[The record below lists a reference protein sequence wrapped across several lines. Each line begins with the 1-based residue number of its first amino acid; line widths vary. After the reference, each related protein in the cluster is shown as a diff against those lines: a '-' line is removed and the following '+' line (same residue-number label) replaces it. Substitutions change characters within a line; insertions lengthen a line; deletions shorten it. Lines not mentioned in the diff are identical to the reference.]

1 MSPTRRTL
9 VRNTLVRTLAAGTA
23 AGLLAISLAACGG
36 NGNTAAGG
44 SDCTPAHKDLK
55 TITEGELTVAS
66 YDYAPATILEG
77 DNVSGMEGELIN
89 EIAKLECLKVTVSTS
104 GGAGAV
110 IPSVQT
116 KRVDIGSGNWLRTKE
131 RTKIVYLST
140 PLWSDPQAI
149 VSTTGLTS
157 DDLQGKVIGSVAGNL
172 WNDSMQRWLGDKFKI
187 YQDDESIYGDLKA
200 GRIDALVA
208 SAASAKYRFKE
219 APIEGATVVDVK
231 PNANVPQFASVG
243 QVMLPSSL
251 DNEAL
256 GKALDEDIE
265 KLRENGTIKKILEK
279 YGVDASVG
287 EPGAPS
293 LL

>member
-1 MSPTRRTL
+1 MSRNPRTL
-9 VRNTLVRTLAAGTA
+9 MRVLSAGTA
-23 AGLLAISLAACGG
+23 AGLLAISLTACGG
-36 NGNTAAGG
+36 TDSAGTD
-44 SDCTPAHKDLK
+44 SDCTPAHEGLQ

-77 DNVSGMEGELIN
+77 EIVTGMEGDLIN
-89 EIAKLECLKVTVSTS
+89 EIAKMECLKVTVSTS

-110 IPSVQT
+110 IPSVQS

-149 VSTTGLTS
+149 VSKTGITS
-157 DDLQGKVIGSVAGNL
+157 DDLEGKKVGSVAGNL
-172 WNDSMQRWLGDKFKI
+172 WNDSMQKWLGDNFKI

-208 SAASAKYRFKE
+208 SAASATYRFQD
-219 APIEGATVVDVK
+219 APIEGAQVIDVK
-231 PNANVPQFASVG
+231 PNPNVPQFAAVG

-265 KLRENGTIKKILEK
+265 KLREDGTITKILEK
-279 YGVDASVG
+279 YGIDPSVG
-287 EPGAPS
+287 EPGEPTE
-293 LL
+293 L

>member
-1 MSPTRRTL
+1 MTPNRRTL
-9 VRNTLVRTLAAGTA
+9 VRALSAGTA
-23 AGLLAISLAACGG
+23 VGLLAISLTACGG
-36 NGNTAAGG
+36 SDTPGAA
-44 SDCTPAHKDLK
+44 SDCTPAHEGLT

-66 YDYAPATILEG
+66 YDYAPATILDGEK
-77 DNVSGMEGELIN
+77 VTGMEGDLIN
-89 EIAKLECLKVTVSTS
+89 EIAKLECLKVTVTTS

-110 IPSVQT
+110 IPSVQSG
-116 KRVDIGSGNWLRTKE
+116 RADIGSGNWLRTKE
-131 RTKIVYLST
+131 RTKIVYMST

-157 DDLQGKVIGSVAGNL
+157 DNLEGKIVGSVAGNL
-172 WNDSMQRWLGDKFKI
+172 WNDSMQKWLGDNFKI

-208 SAASAKYRFKE
+208 SAASANYRFKE
-219 APIEGATVVDVK
+219 APIEGVQVIDVK
-231 PNANVPQFASVG
+231 PNPNVPQFAAVG

-251 DNEAL
+251 ENDTL
-256 GKALDEDIE
+256 GKALDEDIQ
-265 KLRENGTIKKILEK
+265 KLREDGTIKELLEK

-293 LL
+293 EL

>member
-1 MSPTRRTL
+1 MSRTTRSL
-9 VRNTLVRTLAAGTA
+9 VRVLSAGTA
-23 AGLLAISLAACGG
+23 AGLVALSLAACGG
-36 NGNTAAGG
+36 GGDASAGSG
-44 SDCTPAHKDLK
+44 DCTPAHPDLK
-55 TITEGELTVAS
+55 TLTQGELTVAS
-66 YDYAPATILEG
+66 YDYAPATILNG
-77 DNVSGMEGELIN
+77 DTVTGMEGDLIA
-89 EIAKLECLKVTVSTS
+89 EIAKMECLKVTVSTS

-110 IPSVQT
+110 IPSVQS

-149 VSTTGLTS
+149 VSKTGLTS
-157 DDLQGKVIGSVAGNL
+157 DQLEGKKIDSVAGNL
-172 WNDSMQRWLGDKFKI
+172 WNDSMQKWLGDNFKI

-208 SAASAKYRFKE
+208 SAASAKYRFKD

-251 DNEAL
+251 DNQEL
-256 GKALDEDIE
+256 GKALDEDIK
-265 KLRENGTIKKILEK
+265 KLRENGTIKSILEK
-279 YGVDASVG
+279 YGIDPSVG
-287 EPGAPS
+287 EPGEPS

>member
-1 MSPTRRTL
+1 MSSTPR
-9 VRNTLVRTLAAGTA
+9 TLVRTLSAGTA

-36 NGNTAAGG
+36 SDNAGSA
-44 SDCTPAHKDLK
+44 SDCKPAHEGIK

-77 DNVSGMEGELIN
+77 DNVTGMEGDLIN

-110 IPSVQT
+110 IPSVQS

-149 VSTTGLTS
+149 VSTKGLTS
-157 DDLQGKVIGSVAGNL
+157 DDLEGKVVGSVAGNL
-172 WNDSMQRWLGDKFKI
+172 WNDSMSKWLGDKFKI
-187 YQDDESIYGDLKA
+187 YQDDESIYSDLKA

-208 SAASAKYRFKE
+208 SSASANYRFKT
-219 APIEGATVVDVK
+219 APIEGATVVNVK
-231 PNANVPQFASVG
+231 PNANVPQFAAVG

-251 DNEAL
+251 DNDAL

-265 KLRENGTIKKILEK
+265 KLREDGTIKKLLEK
-279 YGVDASVG
+279 YGIDPSVG

-293 LL
+293 EL

>member
-1 MSPTRRTL
+1 
-9 VRNTLVRTLAAGTA
+9 VRSTLVRTLAAGTA

-55 TITEGELTVAS
+55 TITDGELTVAS

-77 DNVSGMEGELIN
+77 DNVTGMEGELIN
-89 EIAKLECLKVTVSTS
+89 EIAKMECVKVTVSTS

-110 IPSVQT
+110 IPSVQS

-149 VSTTGLTS
+149 VSKTGLTS
-157 DDLQGKVIGSVAGNL
+157 DDLQGKKIGSVAGNL
-172 WNDSMQRWLGDKFKI
+172 WNDSMQKWLGDDFKI

-208 SAASAKYRFKE
+208 SAASAKYRFKD

-231 PNANVPQFASVG
+231 PNANVPQFAAVG

-279 YGVDASVG
+279 YGVDPSVG

>member
-1 MSPTRRTL
+1 MSRNPRTVMRVL
-9 VRNTLVRTLAAGTA
+9 SAGTA
-23 AGLLAISLAACGG
+23 AGLLAISLTACGG
-36 NGNTAAGG
+36 SETAG
-44 SDCTPAHKDLK
+44 SAADCTPAHTDLK
-55 TITEGELTVAS
+55 TITDGELTVAS

-77 DNVSGMEGELIN
+77 ENVTGMEGDLIN

-110 IPSVQT
+110 IPSVQS

-131 RTKIVYLST
+131 RLKIVHLST

-149 VSTTGLTS
+149 VSKTGLTS
-157 DDLQGKVIGSVAGNL
+157 EDLEGKMVGSVAGNL
-172 WNDSMQRWLGDKFKI
+172 WNDSMQKWLGDKFKI

-208 SAASAKYRFKE
+208 SSASAKYRFKD
-219 APIEGATVVDVK
+219 APIEGAQVIDVK
-231 PNANVPQFASVG
+231 PNPNVPQFAAVG

-279 YGVDASVG
+279 YGIDPAVG

-293 LL
+293 EL

>member
-1 MSPTRRTL
+1 MSRTPRTL
-9 VRNTLVRTLAAGTA
+9 VRVLSAGSA
-23 AGLLAISLAACGG
+23 AGLLAISLSACGG
-36 NGNTAAGG
+36 SDTASSAA
-44 SDCTPAHKDLK
+44 DCTPAHSDLK

-77 DNVSGMEGELIN
+77 DNVTGMEGDLIN

-110 IPSVQT
+110 IPSVQS
-116 KRVDIGSGNWLRTKE
+116 KRVDIGSGGWLRTKE
-131 RTKIVYLST
+131 RTKIVHLST
-140 PLWSDPQAI
+140 PLWTDPQAI
-149 VSTTGLTS
+149 ISKTGLTS
-157 DDLQGKVIGSVAGNL
+157 DNIEGKKVGSVAGNL
-172 WNDSMQRWLGDKFKI
+172 YNNSLQKWLGENFKI

-200 GRIDALVA
+200 GRIDAIVA
-208 SAASAKYRFKE
+208 SAASAKYRFKD

-231 PNANVPQFASVG
+231 PTPPVPEFAAVG

-265 KLRENGTIKKILEK
+265 KLRADGTIKKILEK
-279 YGVDASVG
+279 YGLDPAVG
-287 EPGAPS
+287 EPGAPTE
-293 LL
+293 L